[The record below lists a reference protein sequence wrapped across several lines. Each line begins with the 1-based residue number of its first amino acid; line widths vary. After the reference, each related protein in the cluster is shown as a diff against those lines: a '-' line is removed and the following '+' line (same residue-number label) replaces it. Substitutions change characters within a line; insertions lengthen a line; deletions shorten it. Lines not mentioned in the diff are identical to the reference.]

1 MDGVVR
7 IPKTVFESNSTALS
21 SDVVATVRRIDGTV
35 EELKRMAPD
44 NPNFQPRKPTPGRV
58 KAINKDEVSAWPSI
72 GNALPGSADTGHPH
86 TPEPCTQA
94 LIAFH
99 KRKGLPLP
107 AELQSKAD
115 EMEKQEQEE
124 ALRVQQRAKRFGLP
138 VPGNK
143 SGKGNSGGKGG
154 VGGESAEA
162 AADLQLSE
170 EDKAKMAARAARF
183 LVGGGASAASA
194 ASMPANP
201 KRERP
206 KGGVKVLSGVEGALK
221 GGSRAG
227 EGAADGPQAKRQAA
241 V

>member
-1 MDGVVR
+1 VDGVVR

-58 KAINKDEVSAWPSI
+58 KAINKDE
-72 GNALPGSADTGHPH
+72 
-86 TPEPCTQA
+86 A